1 MREFKRFSRVAACDL
16 FVSVTQVDTVIEIA
30 WQPCFLLLLSSF
42 VESGRRKMR
51 KKKASQSEHRV
62 RRRTRSLPNL
72 LNRRANPSVYP
83 SYWIM
88 RGVLP
93 QEKAS
98 LAKTFLTR
106 LTVHI
111 PQISNNLSLRQYK
124 RQRVIRR
131 RSVKRR
137 RDPIG
142 LDGKKRWTASSPLL
156 RRPKL
161 GVPCHVRL
169 TRML

>member
-1 MREFKRFSRVAACDL
+1 
-16 FVSVTQVDTVIEIA
+16 
-30 WQPCFLLLLSSF
+30 
-42 VESGRRKMR
+42 MR
-51 KKKASQSEHRV
+51 KKKASQSEHHM
-62 RRRTRSLPNL
+62 RRRNRSLPNL

-83 SYWIM
+83 SYRIM

-98 LAKTFLTR
+98 LAKTFLTW

-111 PQISNNLSLRQYK
+111 PQISNNLSLQPYR

-131 RSVKRR
+131 HSVRRR

-142 LDGKKRWTASSPLL
+142 LDGKKQWTAN
-156 RRPKL
+156 
-161 GVPCHVRL
+161 
-169 TRML
+169 